1 MPSALLIANPAAR
14 GFTSTR
20 HRSAVAQLRRTYEV
34 EAAWPSTPEE
44 GRSAAREAA
53 ADGFDVVVAMGGDGI
68 AHHVIQGLAGT
79 GTPIGLIPVGTA
91 NVLARQLGIP
101 LRTGAAAR
109 LVADDHLVVSQP
121 ALEVD
126 ILDAGRPVRRLAAFA
141 LGVGADAEIVAAA
154 EAEPLR
160 KRGFGAF
167 HYAATSVRVVLRR
180 LGRHA
185 TGLTITAG
193 DLSCRGIGAMAQF
206 RTSYTYFGGAAM
218 RVSPQLPD
226 PITLLIVEQ
235 LRVRR
240 APAMLRAT
248 MGSRGLEQVRGFR
261 VWAGIESFEARGDQ
275 PVLVQ
280 ADGEILGRFGH
291 VRVTHRPEAFSAIVP
306 LAGRS
311 REG

>member
-14 GFTSTR
+14 GFTSAR
-20 HRSAVAQLRRTYEV
+20 HRSAVAQLRRAFEV
-34 EAAWPSTPEE
+34 AAAWPSDPEE
-44 GRSAAREAA
+44 GRRAALEAA
-53 ADGFDVVVAMGGDGI
+53 AGGFDVVVAMGGDGI

-109 LVADDHLVVSQP
+109 LVADDHLIVPQP
-121 ALEVD
+121 ALELEA
-126 ILDAGRPVRRLAAFA
+126 LDGGRPFRRLAAFA

-167 HYAATSVRVVLRR
+167 HYAATSMRVVLNR
-180 LGRHA
+180 LGRRA
-185 TGLTITAG
+185 TGISITSDG
-193 DLSCRGIGAMAQF
+193 LSGRGIGAIAQF
-206 RTSYTYFGGAAM
+206 RSSYTYFGGMAM
-218 RVSPQLPD
+218 RLSPQLPD
-226 PITLLIVEQ
+226 PITLLVVEQ
-235 LRVRR
+235 MRVRR

-248 MGSRGLEQVRGFR
+248 MGSGGLERVRGFR
-261 VWAGIESFEARGDQ
+261 VWAGIESFETHADQ

-291 VRVTHRPEAFSAIVP
+291 VRVTHRPEAFTAIVP
-306 LAGRS
+306 PAGRS